1 MQILLKATPQ
11 YITQL
16 SVDTA
21 LQLVLPV
28 GDDPNNLVPV
38 QLEFRSPCVF
48 RRGLVLS
55 EIWG

>member
-16 SVDTA
+16 FVDTA
-21 LQLVLPV
+21 PQLVLPV
-28 GDDPNNLVPV
+28 GDDPTLVPV

-48 RRGLVLS
+48 RRGLFLS